1 MTQPPNDEL
10 SSSQT
15 ERWSEYKTTATALL
29 KNYGPER
36 YEFVNIGDWP
46 DEMQFHRLVL
56 SNPAND
62 AAVARLDRDAVPD
75 GTDAAAIVQPA
86 DYTAPI
92 LCSPFSEIDDPETLS
107 DAGTLVYELLEILT
121 FIVTS
126 PHPENGNRSE
136 MAKLVRRLHETHEYP
151 LADIKERL
159 IPLAQQRGDLPLGY
173 WERDTTVHAVT
184 VDIVLNCLSE

>member
-1 MTQPPNDEL
+1 MTQPLDHES

-15 ERWSEYKTTATALL
+15 DQWLEYKTTAAALFE
-29 KNYGPER
+29 NHGPER
-36 YEFVNIGDWP
+36 YEFVDVGDWP
-46 DEMQFHRLVL
+46 DEMQLHGLVL

-107 DAGTLVYELLEILT
+107 DAGVLVYELLEIIT
-121 FIVTS
+121 SVVTS
-126 PHPENGNRSE
+126 PHPESGNRSE
-136 MAKLVRRLHETHEYP
+136 IAKLVRRLHKTHEYP

-159 IPLAQQRGDLPLGY
+159 IPLAQQRGDLPSG
-173 WERDTTVHAVT
+173 H
-184 VDIVLNCLSE
+184 